1 MKKCFL
7 DYQLTVFGLGQWGS
21 HGGGS
26 GAAVAAAV
34 AAAAGWSTT
43 DSSQTFLTAYTGAVF
58 V

>member
-7 DYQLTVFGLGQWGS
+7 DYQLTVFGLGHWGS

-43 DSSQTFLTAYTGAVF
+43 DSSQTFF
-58 V
+58 VC